1 MIRIATFL
9 SFCTRISRGSAASF
23 CTKKVEQKS
32 NEIVRNFTDRG
43 IDENRDKPVTAG
55 TPKNR

>member
-9 SFCTRISRGSAASF
+9 SFYRRISMGSTANF

-32 NEIVRNFTDRG
+32 NEIVKNFTDRG